1 MTDVGDVCHR
11 LMGGLVGDLAEVLHE
26 RLPCVSQIPP
36 ALTNTALPDAE
47 PSRGDIKEGHV
58 TSQQLPASTTPYDA
72 PTVAIITEAVAIL
85 HSLTSPV
92 LPGVV
97 VTWCDGK
104 TSWSVP
110 QNWLSGS
117 GADRAPHLTPQTPT
131 DTHPPVVP
139 TASTPPADEQNVHYQ
154 NYCMEWELHE
164 QDNPL
169 LFVMSTS
176 TVGEVGNSK
185 QRRRDSTSYVR
196 LIRVL
201 VRILGWPIRQW
212 DRYTKEEM
220 R

>member
-1 MTDVGDVCHR
+1 
-11 LMGGLVGDLAEVLHE
+11 MGGLVGDLAELLHE
-26 RLPCVSQIPP
+26 RLPRVSQIPP
-36 ALTNTALPDAE
+36 ALTNTTLPDAE
-47 PSRGDIKEGHV
+47 PARGDIKEEHFTLQQPA
-58 TSQQLPASTTPYDA
+58 TSSAPYDA
-72 PTVAIITEAVAIL
+72 PTVTITTEAVAIL

-110 QNWLSGS
+110 QNLLSGS
-117 GADRAPHLTPQTPT
+117 GAGREPHLTPQTPT
-131 DTHPPVVP
+131 ETHPPVVP
-139 TASTPPADEQNVHYQ
+139 TVSTPPVHEQNVHYQ
-154 NYCMEWELHE
+154 NCFMEWELHE

-176 TVGEVGNSK
+176 KVDEVGNSK
-185 QRRRDSTSYVR
+185 QRRRESVSYVC

-201 VRILGWPIRQW
+201 VRILGRPIRQW